1 MHPII
6 FLILATT
13 IVVTTH
19 TLTPNRTD
27 YLETMEC
34 GDCEKVNQ
42 ECKIVSSGYYC
53 REHDDSDK
61 LDARQEVEAELLHL
75 RNCMGPDHFFFIEEG
90 ISAACCF
97 WTQEM
102 GCQQVKNKMR
112 TKPCSDCATYHER
125 GSFLDLNPM
134 GCPCGPQG
142 KNGAENP
149 LECIVFIII
158 LFMMC
163 TILYGNI

>member
-75 RNCMGPDHFFFIEEG
+75 RNCMGPDHFFFIEAQREFRRPAVFG
-90 ISAACCF
+90 HKKWDASKSKTRCAQSLALIVLPTMKEALF
-97 WTQEM
+97 WILIQWAVHVGHREKTVQ
-102 GCQQVKNKMR
+102 KIRLN
-112 TKPCSDCATYHER
+112 A
-125 GSFLDLNPM
+125 SFSL
-134 GCPCGPQG
+134 
-142 KNGAENP
+142 
-149 LECIVFIII
+149 
-158 LFMMC
+158 LFF
-163 TILYGNI
+163 L